1 MTLTSR
7 DSRASD
13 VLQVQEVPE
22 RRASFAVVQQRHA
35 GVSAGVER
43 GAHLLDRGAVRLRA
57 LQEAAVDA
65 DALSP
70 RVAGQLEEAIADVRH
85 LGVDVEIILTRSC
98 IFCIKNH

>member
-1 MTLTSR
+1 
-7 DSRASD
+7 
-13 VLQVQEVPE
+13 
-22 RRASFAVVQQRHA
+22 
-35 GVSAGVER
+35 
-43 GAHLLDRGAVRLRA
+43 